1 MKRFT
6 ILLGLLLAGLWC
18 QAGEA
23 RLLRFPHSVGDKLV
37 FSYAGDLYLVSADGG
52 TARRLTSHVGYEMFP
67 RISPDGKY
75 IAFTGQYDGN
85 TEVFVIPAE
94 GGEPRRLTYTAT
106 LKRDDLG
113 DRMGPNN
120 VVIGWTPDSKRILY
134 RSRRYT
140 FNDFTGQLFTVPVEG
155 GMSEEIPLTNGGFAS
170 YSPNGKKLAYNY
182 IFREFRAWKRYQGG
196 MADDIRVFDF
206 DTKKSERITNNE
218 RQDVFPM
225 WSPDGNTIYYI
236 SDRNDVMNLFAYN
249 VNTKEDKQLTSYK
262 EYDIK
267 FPAIGDRRIV
277 YEQGGYIYAYDLQ
290 NGKESKITIHIDND
304 QTYSRPVLTDVSGQ
318 ISSVAPSP
326 GGERVVVAAH
336 GDIFSLPVN
345 AGITYNLTNS
355 SDAND
360 MQAGWSPDGKYI
372 SYVSDKDGEFNIYL
386 RDVQTGK
393 ERKLIKNL
401 KSYIFNYKWS
411 PDSKKILWSEKG
423 NTLNISDVESGNR
436 KVIEKSG
443 VSPLTSYNWS
453 PDSKYITY
461 VRPEAAMNNIIVYNT
476 ESGEKHQV
484 TDGWFGAASPNFSE
498 DGKYL
503 VFVSARS
510 FTPTYS
516 QTEWN
521 HAYTDMNKV
530 YILPL
535 AQGAPIPFA
544 PKNDIVRKET
554 VVEKKDNKKKE
565 SEDKGIVYDFSNV
578 ENRLIELPVLASN
591 YYGNVHMLGNRV
603 YYNRGGRTLMYDLDG
618 KRETDTGG
626 NIEFAPGYK
635 KAVAFSGSAFQVVD
649 LPVISASVGSPVAT
663 KGVKKVIDYHQ
674 EWMQIYNESWRQMR
688 DFFYAKNMHGVDW
701 DHVYEKYKVLVPYV
715 NHRTDLTYIIGEMI
729 GELSVG
735 HAYSINGRVP
745 MPERINMGLLGAK
758 FVKDKSGYFKV
769 TKIIEGANWDASTR
783 SPLTMPGVDVKEGDY
798 ILAINGKSLE
808 KVDNLFAEL
817 IDMAGKT
824 VELTVNT
831 TPTEKGAREVLVV
844 PLADESKLYYYN
856 WVQNN
861 IRKVSEATNGEVGYI
876 HIPDMGVDGLNEF
889 VKHYYPQL
897 QKKALIID
905 DRGNGGGN
913 VSPMI
918 TERLMRTPTFYTMHT
933 NQTAGSV
940 SPVGTSLGPKVL
952 LVNEYSASDGDLFP
966 YRFKYNK
973 LGTIIGRRTWGGVVG
988 YSGSI
993 RVVDGGSIVTP
1004 SYAPFAADGSD
1015 FIIEG
1020 TGVYPHI
1027 DIENDPYL
1035 EYNGEDQQLNRAIQE
1050 ILEKLKT
1057 ERKEIPAIPAFPDK
1071 SGKASKIR

>member
-401 KSYIFNYKWS
+401 KSYIFNYKWRL
-411 PDSKKILWSEKG
+411 IQ
-423 NTLNISDVESGNR
+423 R
-436 KVIEKSG
+436 KF
-443 VSPLTSYNWS
+443 
-453 PDSKYITY
+453 
-461 VRPEAAMNNIIVYNT
+461 
-476 ESGEKHQV
+476 
-484 TDGWFGAASPNFSE
+484 FGA
-498 DGKYL
+498 K
-503 VFVSARS
+503 
-510 FTPTYS
+510 
-516 QTEWN
+516 
-521 HAYTDMNKV
+521 
-530 YILPL
+530 
-535 AQGAPIPFA
+535 
-544 PKNDIVRKET
+544 KET
-554 VVEKKDNKKKE
+554 
-565 SEDKGIVYDFSNV
+565 
-578 ENRLIELPVLASN
+578 R
-591 YYGNVHMLGNRV
+591 
-603 YYNRGGRTLMYDLDG
+603 
-618 KRETDTGG
+618 
-626 NIEFAPGYK
+626 
-635 KAVAFSGSAFQVVD
+635 
-649 LPVISASVGSPVAT
+649 
-663 KGVKKVIDYHQ
+663 
-674 EWMQIYNESWRQMR
+674 
-688 DFFYAKNMHGVDW
+688 
-701 DHVYEKYKVLVPYV
+701 
-715 NHRTDLTYIIGEMI
+715 
-729 GELSVG
+729 
-735 HAYSINGRVP
+735 
-745 MPERINMGLLGAK
+745 
-758 FVKDKSGYFKV
+758 
-769 TKIIEGANWDASTR
+769 
-783 SPLTMPGVDVKEGDY
+783 
-798 ILAINGKSLE
+798 
-808 KVDNLFAEL
+808 
-817 IDMAGKT
+817 
-824 VELTVNT
+824 
-831 TPTEKGAREVLVV
+831 
-844 PLADESKLYYYN
+844 
-856 WVQNN
+856 
-861 IRKVSEATNGEVGYI
+861 
-876 HIPDMGVDGLNEF
+876 
-889 VKHYYPQL
+889 
-897 QKKALIID
+897 
-905 DRGNGGGN
+905 
-913 VSPMI
+913 
-918 TERLMRTPTFYTMHT
+918 
-933 NQTAGSV
+933 
-940 SPVGTSLGPKVL
+940 
-952 LVNEYSASDGDLFP
+952 
-966 YRFKYNK
+966 
-973 LGTIIGRRTWGGVVG
+973 
-988 YSGSI
+988 
-993 RVVDGGSIVTP
+993 
-1004 SYAPFAADGSD
+1004 
-1015 FIIEG
+1015 
-1020 TGVYPHI
+1020 
-1027 DIENDPYL
+1027 
-1035 EYNGEDQQLNRAIQE
+1035 
-1050 ILEKLKT
+1050 
-1057 ERKEIPAIPAFPDK
+1057 
-1071 SGKASKIR
+1071 